1 MMVTKQFYYIFLP
14 FILLQSSL
22 AFAQNLSARVLDS
35 VTQKPIAYATVLL
48 NNKGVIT
55 NEEGRFTFLMTDNI
69 NGNDSIFVS
78 CIGYKS
84 IGAPIREFSEN
95 SIYLSPKAIE
105 LKEVIVSN
113 KNYTAKEIVAMV
125 QDSLEK
131 NYRYGFTKKRLF
143 LRETYTNYIQ
153 KTDYKIKESTI
164 DAFNKAFLDS
174 VINTVPKQDTYYT
187 EMLGDLYGN
196 EDEDEQKLG
205 LIKAS
210 ELYDKNKR
218 LDFENLE
225 ERFNEI
231 IKKNVKTDS
240 YFKVK
245 SGLFGTKLEADEL
258 FEEEIDSTD
267 VASLNKQLAEKKKDK
282 EEQKKFFANYK
293 RRTLG
298 NLYGNLPIFK
308 DSDYNVLFK
317 PRRYEL
323 TLEDFTYIGDK
334 ALYVIRFEPKGSEDY
349 EGKLYINAEDFALV
363 KMDFKNTKPLR
374 NFKLLGVSLNEY
386 LAEGS
391 ILFGKDR
398 DGLYSLRY
406 YEITKGNQV
415 GFKRPLQIIEKN
427 KNVKGRRKQNELHLK
442 INASFSGKNKY
453 EVVVFDIDPINRSVF
468 DSYVEDNIVLPT
480 YMPNYDP
487 EFWKGYTIMEPN
499 TAIKEF
505 TSEVSLET
513 VK

>member
-1 MMVTKQFYYIFLP
+1 MNTKQFYYICFL
-14 FILLQSSL
+14 FILLHSSDAIAQS
-22 AFAQNLSARVLDS
+22 LSSIIVDS
-35 VTQKPIAYATVLL
+35 VTQKPIPYATAVL
-48 NNKGVIT
+48 NNKGVIS
-55 NEEGRFTFLMTDNI
+55 NEEGRFTFLLSDEI
-69 NGNDSIFVS
+69 NANDSIFIS

-84 IGAPIREFSEN
+84 IGAPIREFTES
-95 SIYLSPKAIE
+95 SIKLSPKAIE
-105 LKEVIVSN
+105 LREVIVSN
-113 KNYTAKEIVAMV
+113 KNYSAKEILSIV

-131 NYRYGFTKKRLF
+131 NYRYGFSKKRIF

-153 KTDYKIKESTI
+153 KTNYRIKESTI
-164 DAFNKAFLDS
+164 DAFNKSFLDS
-174 VINTVPKQDTYYT
+174 VINRVPKQDTYYT

-196 EDEDEQKLG
+196 EDEDEYKLD

-218 LDFENLE
+218 LDYENLE

-245 SGLFGTKLEADEL
+245 SGLFGTKLDADEL
-258 FEEEIDSTD
+258 FEDEIDSTD
-267 VASLNKQLAEKKKDK
+267 VAALNNQLEEKKKDK

-298 NLYGNLPIFK
+298 NLYGNLPVFS

-323 TLEDFTYIGDK
+323 TLEDFTFIGDK
-334 ALYVIRFEPKGSEDY
+334 ALYVIRFEPKGSE
-349 EGKLYINAEDFALV
+349 EFKGKLYINSEDFALI
-363 KMDFKNTKPLR
+363 KMDFENVKPLR
-374 NFKLLGVSLNEY
+374 KFKLLGVSLNEY
-386 LAEGS
+386 LAKGS
-391 ILFGKDR
+391 ILFGKDK
-398 DGLYSLRY
+398 DGSYSLRY

-415 GFKRPLQIIEKN
+415 GFKRPIQIIEKN

-442 INASFSGKNKY
+442 IDAAFAGKNKY
-453 EVVVFDIDPINRSVF
+453 EVVVFDKSPVSESTF
-468 DSYVEDNIVLPT
+468 DSFTENNMVLPT

-487 EFWKGYTIMEPN
+487 EFWKGHTIMEPN

-505 TSEVSLET
+505 TSEVAED
-513 VK
+513 